1 MNYFADEFRRR
12 IEGRGR
18 ESGNPQTAVL
28 AKQPDFRLGVA
39 TVKPSL
45 RTISGP
51 SGTITAEPRVMQVL
65 VALAEAG
72 GKVLTRDDLIEKCW
86 NGQIVGDDSINRAIG
101 EIRRIARETSGG
113 FVIET
118 IPRIGYRLSGTANE
132 DIVAAN
138 DDAQTSSGLNRRAV
152 IVGAVAVTTAAGL
165 GGWILTRP
173 GANPEVAAL
182 VERGRQALRDDL
194 PSSDAQGLGFL
205 RQATALDP
213 NNAEAWGLMAMAL
226 RNAVEH
232 SPPNETA
239 GFVRDCESA
248 ARRALALDAREG
260 NALTALAT
268 MRPAFGDWAAAERR
282 LSRVLQLVPNH
293 LAAVSHLGI
302 LLQSAGYE
310 TESGRWLE
318 RAARQDPLSPSFQF
332 RMAWKLWTLGENAQ
346 SDRVADRALQLF
358 PLHPAVW
365 NARMVLF
372 AVTGRPRAAM
382 AMLEDEANRPPSIK
396 PESIANWRL
405 SLKALDTRLPAD
417 IEAAKRSQF
426 VAVTRGPFAAVNAT
440 MILSILGQIDD
451 AFEIANGYLL
461 RRGVHITPLRP
472 TNNDLVVNDQR
483 WKKTQMLF
491 TPAVAAMQA
500 DPRFM
505 VLCEGIGLVAYWRAR
520 GVRPDFMTRRFAS
533 R

>member
-18 ESGNPQTAVL
+18 EPASAQTTAL
-28 AKQPDFRLGVA
+28 AKQPDFKLALA
-39 TVKPSL
+39 TIKPSV

-51 SGTITAEPRVMQVL
+51 SGSVTAEPRVMQVL

-101 EIRRIARETSGG
+101 EIRRIGRETSGG
-113 FVIET
+113 FVVET
-118 IPRIGYRLSGTANE
+118 IPRIGYRLSGTAGD

-138 DDAQTSSGLNRRAV
+138 DDAQTPSRLDRRTLLG
-152 IVGAVAVTTAAGL
+152 GAMAATAAAAL
-165 GGWILTRP
+165 AGWIATRP
-173 GANPEVAAL
+173 RANPQVTAL
-182 VERGRQALRDDL
+182 IERGRQSLRDDL
-194 PSSDAQGLGFL
+194 PSSNAQGLGFL
-205 RQATALDP
+205 RQATTLDP
-213 NNAEAWGLMAMAL
+213 ENAEAWGLLAMAL

-232 SPPNETA
+232 SPANETA
-239 GFVRDCESA
+239 GYVRDCESA
-248 ARRALALDAREG
+248 ARTALSIDPNEG

-268 MRPAFGDWAAAERR
+268 MRPAFGDWGPAEAR
-282 LSRVLQLVPNH
+282 LRRVLDRAPNQ

-318 RAARQDPLSPSFQF
+318 QAMRQDPLSPSFQF
-332 RMAWKLWTLGENAQ
+332 RMAWKLWTLGQNAE

-372 AVTGRPRAAM
+372 AVTDRPRAAL
-382 AMLEDEANRPPSIK
+382 AMLEDEANRPPSIQ
-396 PESIANWRL
+396 PPSITNWRL
-405 SLKALDTRLPAD
+405 SLKALDTRSLAD

-426 VAVTRGPFAAVNAT
+426 VAVTRVPFAAVNAT

-451 AFEIANGYLL
+451 AFDVANGYLL
-461 RRGVHITPLRP
+461 RRGAHITPLRP
-472 TNNDLVVNDQR
+472 TDNDLVVNDQR

-505 VLCEGIGLVAYWRAR
+505 ALCDGIGLVAYWRAR
-520 GVRPDFMTRRFAS
+520 GVRPDFMTRGVAAG
-533 R
+533 